1 MFILLVRIQDMEY
14 MPLEGF
20 EFGTG
25 AEVQEYL
32 NGLDQYM
39 QWTEAEILVTA
50 GENRLYRLEEPGM

>member
-1 MFILLVRIQDMEY
+1 MKQIPLLATVECVPI
-14 MPLEGF
+14 EGL

-39 QWTEAEILVTA
+39 QWTEAGIQVTA
-50 GENRLYRLEEPGM
+50 GESRLYRLAEPGL